1 MDAADA
7 LKQEREFFD
16 AHRAELLKDHKGKF
30 VLIKDSQ
37 LVGTFD
43 TAENAYVAGVQKFG
57 NVPFLIKQVLET
69 DPVAH
74 IPVLT
79 LGLLGAR
86 P

>member
-1 MDAADA
+1 MDAVDE
-7 LKQEREFFD
+7 LKAERDFFE
-16 AHRAELLKDHKGKF
+16 AHRAELLKEHKGKF

-37 LVGTFD
+37 LVDTFD

-57 NVPFLIKQVLET
+57 NVPFLIKQVLEK

-79 LGLLGAR
+79 LGLLGAH